1 MPPLTEQAHQF
12 VRAAVRPG
20 EIVIDATSGNGHDTC
35 FLAELVGSE
44 GTVYTLDL
52 QSEAI
57 SRTRQRL
64 LEQGFQNV
72 HLFQRDHA
80 ELRATIPESHFGR
93 VAAVMFNLGY
103 LPGGDKGFATRADST
118 LHAIDAALALLRP
131 DGVLTVLAYTG
142 HPGGLAEAN
151 AVAQHVAALSSD
163 CYAVSE
169 PEATNDRKPAAPRLF
184 VVCKR

>member
-20 EIVIDATSGNGHDTC
+20 EIVIDATAGNGHDTC
-35 FLAELVGSE
+35 FLAELVGAE
-44 GTVYTLDL
+44 GTVYALDL

-57 SRTRQRL
+57 SRTRQL
-64 LEQGFQNV
+64 LQEQGFQNV
-72 HLFQRDHA
+72 HLIQRDHA
-80 ELRATIPESHFGR
+80 ELHLTIPGTQCGR
-93 VAAVMFNLGY
+93 VAGVMLNLGY
-103 LPGGDKGFATRADST
+103 LPGGNKGFVTRADST
-118 LHAIDAALALLRP
+118 LRAIDAALAFLRP

-151 AVAQHVAALSSD
+151 AVAQHFAALSKN

-169 PEATNDRKPAAPRLF
+169 PDATNDRKPAAPRLF
-184 VVCKR
+184 MVCKR